1 MGAASTRATNA
12 EALAAGA
19 AGQNLEVARSDGF
32 LSAYGATS
40 VENDLNVYAETIF
53 TDAERVVRL
62 AKSQPRV
69 ARKAGLLMGA
79 YTNLDPRFKALFAGF
94 GLGSLQA
101 PTFDSLNE
109 GSAVSPIAIPSGRIV
124 HSTVE

>member
-1 MGAASTRATNA
+1 MNT
-12 EALAAGA
+12 
-19 AGQNLEVARSDGF
+19 F
-32 LSAYGATS
+32 
-40 VENDLNVYAETIF
+40 YAETIF